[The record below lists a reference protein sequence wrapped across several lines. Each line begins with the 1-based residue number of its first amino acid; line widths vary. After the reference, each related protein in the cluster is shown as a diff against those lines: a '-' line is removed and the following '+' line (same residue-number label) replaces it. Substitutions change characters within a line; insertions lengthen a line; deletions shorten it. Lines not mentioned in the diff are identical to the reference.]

1 MEQLTSHIAKAV
13 NTAISSSWAIFVA
26 ASVALFLFFYGDLI
40 GLDRQ
45 RVDLHFLVDAA
56 TFLMVFVIEHTQ
68 SREVAALHTKL
79 DAVIRALDADTS
91 TVGIEELFAERDPG
105 DPRAPSAPYPG
116 SASAKLGDFLRAREH
131 VLDTSHQGVAV
142 KWLRHHVV
150 GAEVRERFFRPVRG
164 RSQKEDRNVDTRWAS
179 PEQIENVDPVQPGHR
194 DIQDQKI
201 GKCRR
206 DLIEDERSIRHVI
219 DSDKKALLER
229 LFDHRRRVR
238 VVLG

>member
-1 MEQLTSHIAKAV
+1 MEQLTSHIAKTV

-91 TVGIEELFAERDPG
+91 TVGIEEL
-105 DPRAPSAPYPG
+105 
-116 SASAKLGDFLRAREH
+116 
-131 VLDTSHQGVAV
+131 
-142 KWLRHHVV
+142 
-150 GAEVRERFFRPVRG
+150 
-164 RSQKEDRNVDTRWAS
+164 SQKE
-179 PEQIENVDPVQPGHR
+179 
-194 DIQDQKI
+194 IQ
-201 GKCRR
+201 
-206 DLIEDERSIRHVI
+206 EIR
-219 DSDKKALLER
+219 E
-229 LFDHRRRVR
+229 RRRR
-238 VVLG
+238 RTPGARARS